1 MYVAVKGGEAA
12 IDATH
17 GLIAQERRG
26 DPATPELQT
35 RQIREQMK
43 LAIARVMNEGSLY
56 DEDLAALALK
66 QSQGDSV
73 EAAFLMRAYR
83 TTLPRF
89 GSSQPVDTGAMA
101 IRRRISATFK
111 DLPGGQVLGPTY
123 DYTHRLFD
131 FALEEGSGAE
141 DLTVEVAASALDVA
155 SVGVFIEADVSLSAD
170 RVARGEEA
178 VEADHPG
185 TEIAEWE
192 LDGLGTWEST
202 QLDLVAHFVS
212 ADREEGGLDVL
223 WRGHWA
229 VP

>member
-35 RQIREQMK
+35 RQIRGQMK

-89 GSSQPVDTGAMA
+89 GSSLPVDTGAMA
-101 IRRRISATFK
+101 IRRRISAT
-111 DLPGGQVLGPTY
+111 
-123 DYTHRLFD
+123 R
-131 FALEEGSGAE
+131 
-141 DLTVEVAASALDVA
+141 SA
-155 SVGVFIEADVSLSAD
+155 
-170 RVARGEEA
+170 
-178 VEADHPG
+178 
-185 TEIAEWE
+185 
-192 LDGLGTWEST
+192 
-202 QLDLVAHFVS
+202 
-212 ADREEGGLDVL
+212 
-223 WRGHWA
+223 
-229 VP
+229 

>member
-1 MYVAVKGGEAA
+1 MPLLLSIVLSACSEAA
-12 IDATH
+12 APTDN
-17 GLIAQERRG
+17 G
-26 DPATPELQT
+26 DVVDDGVADCVESRAALDDSDD
-35 RQIREQMK
+35 
-43 LAIARVMNEGSLY
+43 SLGFSP
-56 DEDLAALALK
+56 DDLAGFLEGHLPTSVTWDEVTQDVASEATTWACSK
-66 QSQGDSV
+66 VPSSGATVTRDGDCP
-73 EAAFLMRAYR
+73 A
-83 TTLPRF
+83 
-89 GSSQPVDTGAMA
+89 
-101 IRRRISATFK
+101 
-111 DLPGGQVLGPTY
+111 GP
-123 DYTHRLFD
+123 DVGVGLRCS
-131 FALEEGSGAE
+131 FALEDGSGAE